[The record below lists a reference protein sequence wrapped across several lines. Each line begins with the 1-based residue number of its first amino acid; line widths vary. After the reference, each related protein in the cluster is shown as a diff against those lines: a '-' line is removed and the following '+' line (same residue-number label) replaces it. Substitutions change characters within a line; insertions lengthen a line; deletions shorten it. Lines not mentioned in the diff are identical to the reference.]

1 MCYSFITYPRLR
13 ETEHNSPSTK
23 FECAVNETISFEHA
37 ITLTG
42 IKLDF
47 ENETKAELE
56 MECINYKTTE
66 IIKVKITF
74 CEAIKHRGISF
85 VIIFA

>member
-1 MCYSFITYPRLR
+1 MEWVIFFPFPVCHSFITYPDLE
-13 ETEHNSPSTK
+13 ETEQNSDSTK

-56 MECINYKTTE
+56 IECINYETS
-66 IIKVKITF
+66 
-74 CEAIKHRGISF
+74 GL
-85 VIIFA
+85 